1 MSNVPGLFVLGE
13 ANFSDHGANRLG
25 ASALM
30 QGLAD
35 GYFVIPQTI
44 GNYLSKKLNET
55 ISTDDSAFE
64 STENDVM
71 ARVDKILS
79 INGSRTVDDIHK
91 ELGKLLWENVGM
103 SRNKS
108 GLELAIKKIP
118 ELRDQFWNN
127 VRIPG
132 SNESLNPE
140 LEKAGR
146 LADFLELG
154 ETMARDALSR
164 EESCGGH
171 FREEHQTKEN
181 EAQRDDE
188 NYRYVTAWEYQNGN
202 VPVHHKEELNFEN
215 VSLTTRSY
223 K

>member
-1 MSNVPGLFVLGE
+1 
-13 ANFSDHGANRLG
+13 
-25 ASALM
+25 M